1 MIRISPHT
9 VKHYPFDDHNAP
21 MFELIKPFCEDLEEF
36 LKKDERNVAIVHCK
50 AGKVSVTILLYTL
63 NVTATNTSVTTQTV
77 CPIFISSIDDQYQYT
92 VYTSSINCV

>member
-50 AGKVSVTILLYTL
+50 AGKVSV
-63 NVTATNTSVTTQTV
+63 
-77 CPIFISSIDDQYQYT
+77 
-92 VYTSSINCV
+92 NCTYFVVHVECDCYKYFCDYSNCLSHFHF